1 MRHVGLYGSSAKNN
15 PTTTGRI
22 VMTTRKTRTTK
33 QNEEISI
40 AFAFAEYD
48 AHKRRV
54 RDQREKRDRE
64 LATSVGVEI
73 GIMRESDRRKARE
86 NKIWDRGFIVGVL
99 VAVACILIGLYSASL
114 AEGATRPAPKAIP
127 ATAAQSYPPHWRTW
141 LRIGMCEQPK
151 RGISWH
157 DVKTDK
163 QRIRSIAWKQTYNHS
178 FPGGLGFTRQNWDDF
193 KPPSAKRI
201 ALMSDATIAQQLWA
215 AERLWRWAERTYPGN
230 GHTAWVCSYTIGWTT
245 SDPDDALR

>member
-1 MRHVGLYGSSAKNN
+1 MRRVGLYGSSAKNN
-15 PTTTGRI
+15 PTTTERI

-64 LATSVGVEI
+64 LATSVGIEI
-73 GIMRESDRRKARE
+73 GTLREADRCKARE

-114 AEGATRPAPKAIP
+114 AEGATRPAPRAEDH
-127 ATAAQSYPPHWRTW
+127 AAKVLPPHWRQW
-141 LRIGMCEQPK
+141 LDTCHAEQPRPGTYAG
-151 RGISWH
+151 RGSFKNIWWH
-157 DVKTDK
+157 
-163 QRIRSIAWKQTYNHS
+163 QTTNYTYK
-178 FPGGLGFTRQNWDDF
+178 GGCGFTQENWD
-193 KPPSAKRI
+193 AHKRKGQPRY
-201 ALMSDATIAQQLWA
+201 MSDASPLEQLWA
-215 AERLWRWAERTYPGN
+215 CERIYQHYAKIGGAAYGASVWDAN
-230 GHTAWVCSYTIGWTT
+230 DTIGFYGFAPVKAT
-245 SDPDDALR
+245 R